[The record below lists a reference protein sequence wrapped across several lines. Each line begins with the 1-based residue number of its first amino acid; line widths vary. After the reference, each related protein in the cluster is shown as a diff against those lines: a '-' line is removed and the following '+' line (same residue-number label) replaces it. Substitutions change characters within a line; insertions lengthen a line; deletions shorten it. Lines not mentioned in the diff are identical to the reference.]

1 MKQKQTTNKNN
12 IQRTMMILEYKLL
25 FQEKEKVNLEFEEG
39 SIDLN
44 YRLSFF
50 QDKINKS
57 SQEKVSL
64 FNNNHQNNQK
74 KPDII
79 DETSISESNSNKNED
94 LSQNPA
100 ESQFVDHPEE
110 IKRLYRKI
118 ITITHPDKTSGINSK
133 QIIQN
138 YTEYYHMTVSSYEK
152 KKYEDILMVSNDLMI
167 DLSDIS
173 DELFED
179 TFKASLVEIKHDISE
194 KKKTVGYHWYHVPD
208 DKKDYH
214 LKMILA
220 NLGFTYTEEKVEE
233 AIKSKYM
240 SSRKRGER
248 PGLGILSRR
257 K

>member
-50 QDKINKS
+50 QDKINKT
-57 SQEKVSL
+57 SQEKISL
-64 FNNNHQNNQK
+64 FNNNSPQSSKSKISDTNVTTIAENNL
-74 KPDII
+74 
-79 DETSISESNSNKNED
+79 NKNEET
-94 LSQNPA
+94 NPI

-118 ITITHPDKTSGINSK
+118 ITITHPDKTSGINSR

-138 YTEYYHMTVSSYEK
+138 YTEYYHMAVRSYEQ

-179 TFKASLVEIKHDISE
+179 TFKTSLIEIKRDINE

-214 LKMILA
+214 LKLILA
-220 NLGFTYTEEKVEE
+220 NLGFSYTEEKVEE

-240 SSRKRGER
+240 SARKKGER
-248 PGLGILSRR
+248 PGLGILSR
-257 K
+257 KK